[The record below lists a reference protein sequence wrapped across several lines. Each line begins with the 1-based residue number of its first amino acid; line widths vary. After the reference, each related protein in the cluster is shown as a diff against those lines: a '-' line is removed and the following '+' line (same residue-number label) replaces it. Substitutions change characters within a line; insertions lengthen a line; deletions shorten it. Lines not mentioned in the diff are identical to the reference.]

1 MFRTFAR
8 SMVEPHPFARNP
20 ISMAPHAWRAGDLGK
35 KLVKTSAVY
44 VPQTSLITYLLFTPL
59 FRSRTNS
66 MYSYF
71 PFYAIILGWP
81 LAAASFYNGR
91 M

>member
-1 MFRTFAR
+1 MPSATPIRTMIRTAAR

-20 ISMAPHAWRAGDLGK
+20 VSMAPHAWRAGDLGK
-35 KLVKTSAVY
+35 RLVRTSTVF
-44 VPQTSLITYLLFTPL
+44 V
-59 FRSRTNS
+59 
-66 MYSYF
+66 

-81 LAAASFYNGR
+81 LAAATFYNGR